1 MQPNASILPAVFS
14 QINPKGRWRRTDDP
28 GEGRNT
34 LAYPLG
40 REERALAKRALEIT
54 ISFATNVVQRIKVPA
69 ISKMTLCFPDTSPES
84 RESQNPIPIPSYLL
98 VELSKPSALAPQAQ
112 SIRLRIL
119 FARQTAGS

>member
-40 REERALAKRALEIT
+40 HEECASAKRARETT
-54 ISFATNVVQRIKVPA
+54 ISFATNVLQRLKTPA
-69 ISKMTLCFPDTSPES
+69 ISKMTLCVPEA
-84 RESQNPIPIPSYLL
+84 RESQNPHPHTLISSSRTP
-98 VELSKPSALAPQAQ
+98 
-112 SIRLRIL
+112 
-119 FARQTAGS
+119 